1 MRTNLPVTAVEY
13 PLEDGKS
20 IVSKTDL
27 QGNITYVNPYFIE
40 VSGFSEAELL
50 GAPQNIVR
58 HPDMPRE
65 AFADMWATL
74 KSGLP
79 WNGLVKNR
87 CKNGN
92 FYWVSANV
100 TPVRENGQMVG
111 YMSVRTRP
119 SREQVQ
125 AADALYTRFRTDK
138 ARGLQ
143 IRRGA
148 AARTGL
154 AGWFDRLS
162 DLSIAR
168 RIGLIMGLLTAL
180 LLAGGLVAGNAV
192 QRSGG
197 NPYVVWSAAVV
208 GVVLVIIGWT
218 LLHRSLV
225 APLQQAISMV
235 HGLAGGDLNLKI
247 NVSHRGDMGL
257 LLQALQQLNVNL
269 RSIIGDVRSN
279 VESMS
284 LSTQEIARG
293 NMDLS
298 GRTESQASSLE
309 ETASSVEQ
317 FAATVRQNADASMHA
332 DQQANVASEV
342 AERGSASVNRVGDT
356 MREIKSASH
365 KIVDIIGLIDG
376 IAFQTNILA
385 LNAAVE
391 AARAGEQG
399 RGFAVVA
406 SEVRTLAQRSASAAK
421 DIKTLIDDSVN
432 KVETGDQLVEQTA
445 QTMTEIRQAVQGMA
459 GTMNTITVASQEQSG
474 GIDQLNRAI
483 NDIDETTQQNAALVE
498 QAAAA
503 AENLRE
509 QAHRLSQAV
518 SVFKIGSTSSTRVAQ
533 TAPSPVSARHTA
545 SANKR
550 RALLS

>member
-1 MRTNLPVTAVEY
+1 MRKNLPVTTHER
-13 PLEDGKS
+13 LMKDGKS

-40 VSGFSEAELL
+40 ISGFTEAELI

-65 AFADMWATL
+65 AFADLWATI

-87 CKNGN
+87 CKNGD
-92 FYWVSANV
+92 FYWVQANV
-100 TPVRENGQMVG
+100 TPVRENGRMVG

-125 AADALYTRFRTDK
+125 AADTVYRRFS
-138 ARGLQ
+138 AGQAGGLR

-148 AARTGL
+148 AVRSGL
-154 AGWFDRLS
+154 AGWLLNLRNT
-162 DLSIAR
+162 SIAR
-168 RIGLIMGLLTAL
+168 RLGLVMTVLAIMFV
-180 LLAGGLVAGNAV
+180 AGGFVSGNAV
-192 QRSGG
+192 RLAGA
-197 NPYVVWSAAVV
+197 NPYPIWAGTLA
-208 GVVLVIIGWT
+208 GVT
-218 LLHRSLV
+218 LLLGSWALLHSAIV
-225 APLQQAISMV
+225 TPLKQAIGAV
-235 HGLAGGDLNLKI
+235 HGLAGGDLNLQVDT
-247 NVSHRGDMGL
+247 NRHGDMGL

-279 VESMS
+279 VESIAV
-284 LSTQEIARG
+284 STQEIANG
-293 NMDLS
+293 NLDLS

-317 FAATVRQNADASMHA
+317 FAATVRQNAESAANA
-332 DQQANVASEV
+332 DRQAQSASEI
-342 AERGSASVNRVGDT
+342 ANRGSESVRRMGVTMEEINTAS
-356 MREIKSASH
+356 A

-376 IAFQTNILA
+376 ISFQTNILA

-406 SEVRTLAQRSASAAK
+406 AEVRTLAQRSAAAAK
-421 DIKTLIDDSVN
+421 DIKTLIDDSGS
-432 KVETGDQLVEQTA
+432 KVESGNLLVRETA
-445 QTMTEIRQAVQGMA
+445 HAMDEIRNAVQGMA
-459 GTMNTITVASQEQSG
+459 VTMNEITIASREQSG
-474 GIDQLNRAI
+474 GVEQLNQSI
-483 NDIDETTQQNAALVE
+483 NSIDETTQQNAALVE

-503 AENLRE
+503 AENLRD
-509 QAHRLSQAV
+509 QAHRLGQAV
-518 SVFKIGSTSSTRVAQ
+518 SVFKIGDEAPPRLQATLPA
-533 TAPSPVSARHTA
+533 TAHPMAARQPA
-545 SANKR
+545 R
-550 RALLS
+550 Q